1 MKKFIFFLLLLT
13 SCKPTIEEVV
23 KESVDSVNINDHIY
37 ILRGEQNL
45 MIITDQL
52 NAEEWQDAK
61 TEIYCDHVDV
71 IYGSTSNP
79 TQVYLNQLEELNKH
93 LTSSKEMREYYKQN
107 PTLLKLP
114 IKNLEEYEEE
124 EN

>member
-1 MKKFIFFLLLLT
+1 MKKLLFFLLILT
-13 SCKPTIEEVV
+13 SCKPTVEEVI

-45 MIITDQL
+45 MIVTDQL

-61 TEIYCDHVDV
+61 TEIYCDHVDI

-114 IKNLEEYEEE
+114 IENLEEYEEE

>member
-1 MKKFIFFLLLLT
+1 MKKLIFFFLLLT
-13 SCKPTIEEVV
+13 SCKPTVEEVV

-37 ILRGEQNL
+37 LLKGEQNL
-45 MIITDQL
+45 MIVTDQL

-71 IYGSTSNP
+71 IYGSTTNP

-93 LTSSKEMREYYKQN
+93 LVSSKEMREYYKQN

-114 IKNLEEYEEE
+114 IENLEEYEEE
-124 EN
+124 